1 MRQHAAGEA
10 LIDDLRDDVALRPIR
25 SHEALVD
32 NRVSVLARS
41 AIASYTQRTP
51 VDLTNPLKDLMRAM
65 PRRIPFAAGVA
76 LLVAACTPRNEPR
89 RPDASAAQPPVPR
102 ALWVEETDTLLAP
115 TAEWTNKV
123 ELADLDGDGL
133 LDILF
138 ANGGDYSTPGTPE
151 LNRAFYN
158 GGYGKPFV
166 ERTREVFG
174 NTPDI
179 ARVVKARDFDGDGRV
194 DVFVGTT
201 YQAQSRLY
209 LADSSGGFVERT
221 GSHLPAV
228 LLSVGDAEPG
238 DVDGDGDLDL
248 VLADWGP
255 GNNMTNA
262 GGRVRLW
269 LNDGKGRF
277 TDVTVARL
285 PDELVRFS
293 WDLELVDVDND
304 FDLDL
309 LVSCKRCGGG
319 LLYRN
324 DGSGEFANDPRGLPQ
339 YTNNYEYEAMD
350 LDGDGFLDLVTV
362 NDGEIV
368 GEVGS
373 SRREHVFRNDGKG
386 RYRDAT
392 DAWWPESENIGEDD
406 NIVAFLDFDSDGDA
420 DFVIGSLSG
429 ADRLLLNDG
438 KGHLRTA
445 NDVFVGD
452 GTPGT
457 LGLALGDLDGD
468 GRMDVVQ
475 AQGEVKDAER
485 ERIFMGRGL
494 APDTSPPVIGPV
506 TRAPSAGG
514 TAVRVRVHDR
524 KSPTL
529 PTEWRS
535 VEVRW
540 TSPGGAGA
548 TPLVWYG
555 EYLWRAVV
563 PAKADGLKVCAVDAA
578 GNETCLG
585 VPAS

>member
-1 MRQHAAGEA
+1 MLRRLALPAA
-10 LIDDLRDDVALRPIR
+10 
-25 SHEALVD
+25 
-32 NRVSVLARS
+32 
-41 AIASYTQRTP
+41 
-51 VDLTNPLKDLMRAM
+51 
-65 PRRIPFAAGVA
+65 VA
-76 LLVAACTPRNEPR
+76 LLAAACTTRTEPR
-89 RPDASAAQPPVPR
+89 RPDASAAQPPLPR
-102 ALWVEETDTLLAP
+102 AIWVEETDALLPP

-123 ELADLDGDGL
+123 ELADLNGDGL

-158 GGYGKPFV
+158 RGPGQPFV
-166 ERTREVFG
+166 ERTTEVFG
-174 NTPDI
+174 TTPDL
-179 ARVVKARDFDGDGRV
+179 ARVVKARDFDGDSRV

-201 YQAQSRLY
+201 YQTQSRLY
-209 LADSSGGFVERT
+209 LADGSGGFVERT
-221 GSHLPAV
+221 ATHLPAV
-228 LLSVGDAEPG
+228 LLSLGDAEPG

-255 GNNMTNA
+255 GNNMTSA

-269 LNDGKGRF
+269 LNDGAGRF
-277 TDVTVARL
+277 TDVTAARL

-304 FDLDL
+304 FDLDI

-319 LLYRN
+319 SLYRN
-324 DGSGEFANDPRGLPQ
+324 DGSGRFALDPRGLPQ

-368 GEVGS
+368 GGVGS
-373 SRREHVFRNDGKG
+373 SRREHVLRNNGKG
-386 RYRDAT
+386 LYLDAT
-392 DAWWPESENIGEDD
+392 DAWWPATENIGEDD

-429 ADRLLLNDG
+429 PDRLLLNDG

-475 AQGEVKDAER
+475 AQGEVAGAER

-494 APDTSPPVIGPV
+494 APDVSPPVIGPV
-506 TRAPSAGG
+506 ARAS
-514 TAVRVRVHDR
+514 TADGIVVRARVHDR

-540 TSPGGAGA
+540 TSPAGAGT

-563 PAKADGLKVCAVDAA
+563 PTKASGLQVCAVDAA
-578 GNETCLG
+578 GNESCRD
-585 VPAS
+585 VPASG

>member
-1 MRQHAAGEA
+1 MVSRYLALAAA
-10 LIDDLRDDVALRPIR
+10 VA
-25 SHEALVD
+25 V
-32 NRVSVLARS
+32 
-41 AIASYTQRTP
+41 
-51 VDLTNPLKDLMRAM
+51 
-65 PRRIPFAAGVA
+65 
-76 LLVAACTPRNEPR
+76 LVASCSPRNVAGR
-89 RPDASAAQPPVPR
+89 SDASAALLPVPR
-102 ALWVEETDTLLAP
+102 ALWIDATDALLPP

-123 ELADLDGDGL
+123 ELADLNGDGL

-151 LNRAFYN
+151 MNRAFIN
-158 GGYGKPFV
+158 QGPGKPFV
-166 ERTREVFG
+166 ERTTEVFG
-174 NTPDI
+174 TTPDL
-179 ARVVKARDFDGDGRV
+179 ARVVKARDFNGDGRV

-201 YQAQSRLY
+201 YQTQSRLY
-209 LADSSGGFVERT
+209 LADGSGGFVERT

-269 LNDGKGRF
+269 LNDGAGHF
-277 TDVTVARL
+277 TDVTATRI
-285 PDELVRFS
+285 PDELIRFS
-293 WDLELVDVDND
+293 WDLEFVDVDND
-304 FDLDL
+304 FDLDV

-319 LLYRN
+319 SLYRN
-324 DGSGEFANDPRGLPQ
+324 DGSGTFAIDPRGLPQ

-368 GEVGS
+368 GGVGS
-373 SRREHVFRNDGKG
+373 NRREHVLRNDGKG
-386 RYRDAT
+386 RYLDVT
-392 DAWWPESENIGEDD
+392 DAWWPVRENIGEDD
-406 NIVAFLDFDSDGDA
+406 NVVAFLDVDSDGDA

-429 ADRLLLNDG
+429 PDRLLLNDG

-445 NDVFVGD
+445 NEVFVGD
-452 GTPGT
+452 KTPGT
-457 LGLALGDLDGD
+457 LGLAIGDVDGD

-475 AQGEVKDAER
+475 AQGEVKGAER
-485 ERIFMGRGL
+485 ERIFLGRGL
-494 APDTSPPVIGPV
+494 TPDVAPPVVGPV
-506 TRAPSAGG
+506 TQTRSDAGVVVRA
-514 TAVRVRVHDR
+514 RVHDR

-529 PTEWRS
+529 PTEWRR

-540 TSPGGAGA
+540 SSPAGPGA

-555 EYLWRAVV
+555 EYLWRAKV
-563 PAKADGLKVCAVDAA
+563 PMNAGGLQVCAVDAA
-578 GNETCLG
+578 GNETCRA
-585 VPAS
+585 VPASD